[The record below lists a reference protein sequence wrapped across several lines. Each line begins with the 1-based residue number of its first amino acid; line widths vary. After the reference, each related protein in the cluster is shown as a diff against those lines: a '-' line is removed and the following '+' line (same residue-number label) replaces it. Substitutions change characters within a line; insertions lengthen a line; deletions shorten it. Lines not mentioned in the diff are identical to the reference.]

1 MAVSRLPAPE
11 TRALRCILY
20 SIVDRKSTLPC
31 CLFYC
36 LLSVA
41 GIAADVQVNSPDH
54 NVPNQGNFTTQN
66 EPSLAVAG
74 SLVVVGYNSTKPVGN
89 RFLKLQY

>member
-1 MAVSRLPAPE
+1 MADGRLRAPE
-11 TRALRCILY
+11 TGALRCILC
-20 SIVDRKSTLPC
+20 SLIALG
-31 CLFYC
+31 LYC

-54 NVPNQGNFTTQN
+54 NAPDQRNATTQN

-74 SLVVVGYNSTKPVGN
+74 PLVVVGYN
-89 RFLKLQY
+89 